1 MEPQNGFAVII
12 ALHFYPP
19 PGWDPY
25 TQAYCACNTLCSAA
39 CSCWS
44 IARLGCGTPRNACR
58 GWEVRFSGKPACGYD
73 GVDPHRK
80 KRHGA
85 GKMEPVADDP
95 LFVQE
100 VSKVMMFFGVF
111 LPCIDL
117 HQFFVHCFL
126 VWRWQF
132 FGTKILKSHKPP
144 SQILCA
150 LCLCFFWCLSSL
162 LRAVFHLWLLL
173 SVCVEMAGAWW
184 DFPC

>member
-1 MEPQNGFAVII
+1 MAEFGSGYSRLCANLFLENAFREPFLGGPMEPQNGFAVII

-117 HQFFVHCFL
+117 HQFFCSLFPGL
-126 VWRWQF
+126 ALAIFWDKNI
-132 FGTKILKSHKPP
+132 KIS
-144 SQILCA
+144 
-150 LCLCFFWCLSSL
+150 
-162 LRAVFHLWLLL
+162 
-173 SVCVEMAGAWW
+173 
-184 DFPC
+184 